1 MQDPGAVPALRR
13 VLQDPAFHP
22 MVRHEK
28 PPTVPSSALEPGL
41 PSEPTAGA
49 QVLALR
55 LRQHWLEPLAA
66 EALGAIGD
74 AACIGLLEE
83 GAVDPSPEVSETCQL
98 ALRRIQSAASESRS
112 EEEDGG
118 ADLESRSP
126 YLSVDPAPAA
136 KAGSTT
142 AELRKL
148 LLDERADMFDRYAA
162 LFGLRNKGGPAE
174 VGAIVEALACQ
185 SALLR
190 HEIAYVLGQLQDRS
204 SVAALEVV
212 LQDLSEHP
220 MVRHEAAEAL
230 GSIADAK
237 SVRLLQKYQQDLEP
251 IVAQSCDVA
260 LDMLS
265 TEADES
271 GNEPKY
277 ADLIYG
283 VAPQPAPVTS
293 SA

>member
-13 VLQDPAFHP
+13 VLEDPSFHP
-22 MVRHEK
+22 MVRHE
-28 PPTVPSSALEPGL
+28 
-41 PSEPTAGA
+41 
-49 QVLALR
+49 
-55 LRQHWLEPLAA
+55 AA

-83 GAVDPSPEVSETCQL
+83 GAADPSPEVSETCQL
-98 ALRRIQSAASESRS
+98 ALRRIQSAASESRT
-112 EEEDGG
+112 EEEDCG

-174 VGAIVEALACQ
+174 VGAIVEALASR

-190 HEIAYVLGQLQDRS
+190 HEIAYVLGQLQHRS

-212 LQDLSEHP
+212 LQDPSEHP

-237 SVRLLQKYQQDLEP
+237 SVRLLQKYQHDLEP

-260 LDMLS
+260 LDMLN

-293 SA
+293 YA